1 MHRLADEMEEDAEG
15 FMPNCGNIRALFAF
29 DSPRC
34 TPCAQTRADEKLLK
48 AEGVVCAHEGSME
61 EYRERTHKAAEL
73 APHQSVAQHMS
84 GGTGE
89 YCCACPV
96 RRPRQTRSC

>member
-1 MHRLADEMEEDAEG
+1 MTN
-15 FMPNCGNIRALFAF
+15 FGNTPALFAV

-84 GGTGE
+84 VGTHD
-89 YCCACPV
+89 YCCAYPV
-96 RRPRQTRSC
+96 RRPRRTRSC